1 MKNVIQLEELGMLIF
16 SFFLFLE
23 ADISWWW
30 FFVLL
35 LTPDISMLGYISGPK
50 TGAMIYN
57 IFHHKGLGILLLL
70 VGYFF
75 HHPIAYI
82 SGVIIFGHAS
92 MDRLFGY
99 GLKYERGFKFTH
111 LGEIGK

>member
-1 MKNVIQLEELGMLIF
+1 MKNVIKLEEFGMLAF

-35 LTPDISMLGYISGPK
+35 LTPDISMFGYISGPK
-50 TGAMIYN
+50 AGAIIYN
-57 IFHHKGLGILLLL
+57 IFHHKGLGILLIIA
-70 VGYFF
+70 GHFF
-75 HHPIAYI
+75 HFPVVYIA
-82 SGVIIFGHAS
+82 GVIVFGHAS

-99 GLKYERGFKFTH
+99 GLKYEKGFSYTH